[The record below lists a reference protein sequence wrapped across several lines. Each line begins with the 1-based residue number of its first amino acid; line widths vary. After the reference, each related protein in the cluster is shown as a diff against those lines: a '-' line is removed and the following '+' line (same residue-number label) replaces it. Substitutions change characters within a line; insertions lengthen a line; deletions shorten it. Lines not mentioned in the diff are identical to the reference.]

1 MSDSKKSVNRRLVF
15 FALFVC
21 VLWPF
26 YQAEAEESEETHE
39 VKQRLEKIEE
49 LEEDEKDELDITPA
63 FLKPYIEKAT
73 LHGFVEFNFDYLN
86 PSNTEDEDSGSTSE
100 LYVAEVALALRVF
113 FNEWTKT
120 KIVVNAEDLGKGD
133 ETEEINLDE
142 AIVTLESPWIPMY
155 FIGGKTVLP
164 FGVFEDRMISGTIT
178 EDLYEIDDWGV
189 TLGFAPDFYGLDIS
203 VSVYEGQDIIENLED
218 FGAHEFSP
226 DREKEDG
233 VDSFIA
239 NVTLEPMEE
248 LLSLAAF
255 YENEPGDGDRNQSLG
270 GAVTLNVWKFILDAE
285 YITALEREK
294 GANGEENKESAWFV
308 ALAFQPFEKLELATR
323 YEEFNDDVSGDQDEI
338 LDYRYSAG
346 LNYSFSD
353 FNIFSFEY
361 RHSRFEKEKDSNAAD
376 DQDEFFFQ
384 LALGF

>member
-1 MSDSKKSVNRRLVF
+1 MSKVKTKAHGWLLF

-26 YQAEAEESEETHE
+26 YQVEAQESEETHE

-63 FLKPYIEKAT
+63 FLRPFVERAT
-73 LHGFVEFNFDYLN
+73 LHGFVELNFDYID
-86 PSNTEDEDSGSTSE
+86 PSDIEDEDSESTSE
-100 LYVAEVALALRVF
+100 LYVNSVELALRVF
-113 FNEWTKT
+113 FNEWVKT

-133 ETEEINLDE
+133 ETEEIKLDE
-142 AIVTLESPWIPMY
+142 AIVTLESPWTPMY

-189 TLGFAPDFYGLDIS
+189 ILGFATDFYGLDIS
-203 VSVYEGQDIIENLED
+203 ISVYEGQNIIENLED

-226 DREKEDG
+226 ERKKEDG

-239 NVTLEPMEE
+239 NVTLESMEE

-255 YENEPGDGDRNQSLG
+255 YENEPGDGNRNQSLG
-270 GAVTLNVWKFILDAE
+270 GALTFNVWKFILDAE
-285 YITALEREK
+285 FITALEREK
-294 GANGEENKESAWFV
+294 GANGEENKENAWFV

-323 YEEFNDDVSGDQDEI
+323 YEDFDDDVSGDQDEI

-361 RHSRFEKEKDSNAAD
+361 RHSKFEKENGSHAAD

>member
-1 MSDSKKSVNRRLVF
+1 MYKNKAKVPEWLLF

-26 YQAEAEESEETHE
+26 YQVDAEENEETHE
-39 VKQRLEKIEE
+39 VKQGLEKIEE
-49 LEEDEKDELDITPA
+49 LEEDELDITPA
-63 FLKPYIEKAT
+63 FMKPYIEKAS
-73 LHGFVEFNFDYLN
+73 LHGFIKFNFDYID
-86 PSNTEDEDSGSTSE
+86 PSDTEDEDSGSTLE
-100 LYVAEVALALRVF
+100 LYLAEVALALRVI
-113 FNEWTKT
+113 FNEWVKT
-120 KIVVNAEDLGKGD
+120 EIVVNAEDLGKGD

-142 AIVTLESPWIPMY
+142 AIVTLESPWMPMY

-189 TLGFAPDFYGLDIS
+189 TLGFAPDFYGLDVS
-203 VSVYEGQDIIENLED
+203 VSVYEGQDIIENLKD
-218 FGAHEFSP
+218 FGLHEFSP
-226 DREKEDG
+226 GREKEDG

-239 NVTLEPMEE
+239 NVTLEPIEE
-248 LLSLAAF
+248 LLSVAAF

-270 GAVTLNVWKFILDAE
+270 GAVTLNVWKFFFDAE

-294 GANGEENKESAWFV
+294 GANGEENKEHAWFV

-323 YEEFNDDVSGDQDEI
+323 YENFNDDVSADQDEI

-346 LNYSFSD
+346 LNYSFSE

-361 RHSRFEKEKDSNAAD
+361 RHSEFEREIGSNAAD

>member
-1 MSDSKKSVNRRLVF
+1 MSIAKTKAPGWLLF
-15 FALFVC
+15 FTLIVC

-26 YQAEAEESEETHE
+26 FQVEAETNEETHE

-49 LEEDEKDELDITPA
+49 LEEDDEDELDITPA

-73 LHGFVEFNFDYLN
+73 LNGFVEFNLDYIN
-86 PSNTEDEDSGSTSE
+86 PSDTDDKDSGSTSE
-100 LYVAEVALALRVF
+100 LYVGEVALALRVF
-113 FNEWTKT
+113 FNEWVKT

-133 ETEEINLDE
+133 ETEEINMDE
-142 AIVTLESPWIPMY
+142 AIVTLENPWIPVY
-155 FIGGKTVLP
+155 LTGGKTVLP

-203 VSVYEGQDIIENLED
+203 VSIYEGQDIIENLKD

-226 DREKEDG
+226 GREKEDG

-239 NVTLEPMEE
+239 NVTLKPVEE
-248 LLSLAAF
+248 LLSLAVF

-270 GAVTLNVWKFILDAE
+270 GAVTVNVWKFIFDAE

-294 GANGEENKESAWFV
+294 GANGEENKESAWFA

-323 YEEFNDDVSGDQDEI
+323 YEDFNDDVSGDQDEI

-346 LNYSFSD
+346 WNYSFSD
-353 FNIFSFEY
+353 FNTLSFEY
-361 RHSRFEKEKDSNAAD
+361 RHSRFEKENGSIAAD

-384 LALGF
+384 LALDF

>member
-1 MSDSKKSVNRRLVF
+1 MSRVKTKAPRCLIF
-15 FALFVC
+15 FAVFVC
-21 VLWPF
+21 GLWPF
-26 YQAEAEESEETHE
+26 YQLKAEENEETHA

-49 LEEDEKDELDITPA
+49 LEEEEKKELNITPG

-73 LHGFVEFNFDYLN
+73 LHGFVEFNLDYIN
-86 PSNTEDEDSGSTSE
+86 PSDTENKDSGSTSE
-100 LYVAEVALALRVF
+100 LYVSSVELALRVF
-113 FNEWTKT
+113 FNEWVKTKT
-120 KIVVNAEDLGKGD
+120 VVNAEDLGKGD
-133 ETEEINLDE
+133 ETEKINLDE
-142 AIVTLESPWIPMY
+142 AIVTLESPWIPVY
-155 FIGGKTVLP
+155 LIGGKTVLP
-164 FGVFEDRMISGTIT
+164 FGIFEDRMISATIT

-189 TLGFAPDFYGLDIS
+189 TLGFAPDFFGLDIS
-203 VSVYEGQDIIENLED
+203 VSVYEGQDIIENLKD

-226 DREKEDG
+226 DRKKEDG
-233 VDSFIA
+233 VDSFIVNA
-239 NVTLEPMEE
+239 SLEPVEA
-248 LLSLAAF
+248 LLSLAVF

-285 YITALEREK
+285 YIAALEREK

-308 ALAFQPFEKLELATR
+308 ALAFQPLETLELATR
-323 YEEFNDDVSGDQDEI
+323 YEDFKDDVSGDQDEI

-346 LNYSFSD
+346 LNYSFSE

-361 RHSRFEKEKDSNAAD
+361 RHSRFEKEKGSNAAD

>member
-1 MSDSKKSVNRRLVF
+1 MYKNKAKVPEWLLF

-26 YQAEAEESEETHE
+26 YQVDAEENEETHE
-39 VKQRLEKIEE
+39 VKQGLEKIEE
-49 LEEDEKDELDITPA
+49 LEEDELDITPA
-63 FLKPYIEKAT
+63 FMKPYIEKAS
-73 LHGFVEFNFDYLN
+73 LHGFIEFNFDYID
-86 PSNTEDEDSGSTSE
+86 PSDTEDEDSGSTLE
-100 LYVAEVALALRVF
+100 LYLAEVALALRVI
-113 FNEWTKT
+113 FNEWVKT
-120 KIVVNAEDLGKGD
+120 EIVVNAEDLGKGD

-142 AIVTLESPWIPMY
+142 AIVTLESPWMPMY

-189 TLGFAPDFYGLDIS
+189 TLGFAPDFYGLDVS
-203 VSVYEGQDIIENLED
+203 VSVYEGQDIIENLKD
-218 FGAHEFSP
+218 FGLHEFSP
-226 DREKEDG
+226 GREKEDG

-239 NVTLEPMEE
+239 NVTLEPIEE
-248 LLSLAAF
+248 LLSVAAF

-270 GAVTLNVWKFILDAE
+270 GAVTLNVWKFFFDAE

-294 GANGEENKESAWFV
+294 GANGEENKEHAWFV

-323 YEEFNDDVSGDQDEI
+323 YENFNDDVSADQDEI

-346 LNYSFSD
+346 LNYSFSE

-361 RHSRFEKEKDSNAAD
+361 RHSEFEREIGSNAAD

>member
-1 MSDSKKSVNRRLVF
+1 MSIAKTKAPGWLLF
-15 FALFVC
+15 FTLIVC

-26 YQAEAEESEETHE
+26 FQVEAETNEETHE

-49 LEEDEKDELDITPA
+49 LEEDDEDELDITPA

-73 LHGFVEFNFDYLN
+73 LNGFVEFNLDYIN
-86 PSNTEDEDSGSTSE
+86 PSDTDDKGSGSTSE
-100 LYVAEVALALRVF
+100 LYVGEVALALRVF
-113 FNEWTKT
+113 FNEWVKT

-133 ETEEINLDE
+133 ETEEINMDE
-142 AIVTLESPWIPMY
+142 AIVTLENPWIPVY
-155 FIGGKTVLP
+155 LTGGKTVLP

-203 VSVYEGQDIIENLED
+203 VSIYEGQDIIENLKD

-226 DREKEDG
+226 GREKEDG

-239 NVTLEPMEE
+239 NVTLKPVEE
-248 LLSLAAF
+248 LLSLAVF

-270 GAVTLNVWKFILDAE
+270 GAVTVNVWKFIFDAE
-285 YITALEREK
+285 YIAALEREK
-294 GANGEENKESAWFV
+294 GANGEENKESAWFA

-323 YEEFNDDVSGDQDEI
+323 YEDFNDDVSGDQDEI

-346 LNYSFSD
+346 WNYSFSD
-353 FNIFSFEY
+353 FNTLSFEY
-361 RHSRFEKEKDSNAAD
+361 RHSRFEKENGSIAAD